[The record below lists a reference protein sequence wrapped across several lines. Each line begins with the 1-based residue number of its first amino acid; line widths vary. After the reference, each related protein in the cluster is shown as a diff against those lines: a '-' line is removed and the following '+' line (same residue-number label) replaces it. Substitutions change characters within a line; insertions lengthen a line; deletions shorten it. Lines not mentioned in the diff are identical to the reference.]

1 MRKIAI
7 IAAATAATLTP
18 AAAFAQAVPGAVIAI
33 VDLQKVSSECTACK
47 AANTALQGQITA
59 LRNRQQ
65 ALGTPLAAERKT
77 IQAAVDALPEGKAP
91 DAALEAK
98 IRAFQAKEQQGSQE
112 LQRGQQQIERNQAYV
127 GQQIATKLAPIYQQ
141 VMQRRGANVLL
152 EQGATLAS
160 AANLDVT
167 NDVLAA
173 LNAALPSVSA
183 TAPAAPAPSA
193 KQQPQGR

>member
-18 AAAFAQAVPGAVIAI
+18 AAASAQAVPGAVIAI

-98 IRAFQAKEQQGSQE
+98 IRAFQAKEQQE

-183 TAPAAPAPSA
+183 TAPAPAPA